1 MIPRRIAPVI
11 ERAADVLPVVTL
23 PGPRQ
28 SVKTTLVKA
37 LFGDHAYFKLENPE
51 TRAIAAR
58 DPKSLLERGS
68 IPLVIDEVQRL
79 PDILSWSWWRR

>member
-1 MIPRRIAPVI
+1 
-11 ERAADVLPVVTL
+11 
-23 PGPRQ
+23 
-28 SVKTTLVKA
+28 VKA